1 MITLVLSALVIIILT
16 AAYIAWPWLKR
27 YLESVEIV
35 TEDDSVRKL
44 ETLREFP
51 ENEGLVELYSQ
62 RDATYAAIEELEFD
76 VKSGTL
82 SDEDSNELKQSYKA
96 KGESIIKEIDNKE
109 KSAGQDSEIE
119 RQIMELRQ
127 GVTSFCPQCG
137 EETRKDDKFCVQCG
151 AELNIRRS
159 Q

>member
-1 MITLVLSALVIIILT
+1 MITLVLAALVIVILT

-27 YLESVEIV
+27 YLESAEVV
-35 TEDDSVRKL
+35 TDDDYSRKL
-44 ETLREFP
+44 ETLGEFP
-51 ENEGLVELYSQ
+51 ENEELAKLYLQ

-82 SDEDSNELKQSYKA
+82 SDEDSDELKQSYEAKA
-96 KGESIIKEIDNKE
+96 ESIIKEIDGKE
-109 KSAGQDSEIE
+109 KDDGQDSEIE

-151 AELNIRRS
+151 AKL
-159 Q
+159 